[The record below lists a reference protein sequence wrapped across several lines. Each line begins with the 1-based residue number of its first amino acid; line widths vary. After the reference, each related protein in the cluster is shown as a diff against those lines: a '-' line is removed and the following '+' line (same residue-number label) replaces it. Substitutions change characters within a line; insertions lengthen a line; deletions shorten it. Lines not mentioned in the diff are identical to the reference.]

1 MNKSAL
7 QDLYN
12 LRSGPLP
19 MMPAVPVART
29 TAGLLLCLLTSIAG
43 CGGWASGTID
53 YNRAEQIFEFP
64 AHDPMQADQIS
75 RYYEIRQGNRVTR
88 SRDYPQLPLDEGTV
102 VVEVWIHR
110 YDTNGDGQFDL
121 WRKESNFP
129 EITIAHPDGR
139 RLIHPPHRRV
149 FLYVGVKQ
157 EQGRNRYVIRRLLL
171 DEYDAQGR
179 LGADGI
185 FEKQVVRPASELK
198 PGDIETAL

>member
-1 MNKSAL
+1 
-7 QDLYN
+7 
-12 LRSGPLP
+12 
-19 MMPAVPVART
+19 MMLATSPTQA
-29 TAGLLLCLLTSIAG
+29 TAGLLLCMIILTTG
-43 CGGWASGTID
+43 CGGFASGTID

-64 AHDPMQADQIS
+64 AHDPMKADQIS
-75 RYYEIRQGNRVTR
+75 RYYEIRKGNQVTR
-88 SRDYPQLPLDEGTV
+88 SWDYPQLPIDDRTV
-102 VVEVWIHR
+102 VVEIWIHR

-129 EITIAHPDGR
+129 QVTIVHPDGR

-149 FLYVGVKQ
+149 FLFVGVKQ
-157 EQGRNRYVIRRLLL
+157 EQGSNRYVIRRLLL